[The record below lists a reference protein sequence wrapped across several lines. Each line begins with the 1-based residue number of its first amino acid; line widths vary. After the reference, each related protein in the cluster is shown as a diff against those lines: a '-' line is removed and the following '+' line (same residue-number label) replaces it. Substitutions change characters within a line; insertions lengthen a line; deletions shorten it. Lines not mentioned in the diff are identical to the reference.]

1 MEQIKIHNNQCEI
14 VFPNHFTL
22 KFKVATQNDIM
33 SRLDAAVGQEIIIQ
47 IINPQKEDV
56 THQYILDGVPVV
68 NIQRFSQLVYILSNL
83 M

>member
-1 MEQIKIHNNQCEI
+1 MQQIKIHNNQVEI
-14 VFPNHFTL
+14 VFPNSYKL
-22 KFKVATQNDIM
+22 LFKVATQNDIL

-56 THQYILDGVPVV
+56 THQYILTDVPVV
-68 NIQRFSQLVYILSNL
+68 DIQRFSQLMYILSNL